1 MADTVTRDAPSCR
14 RSSQRV
20 IEPKIA
26 SSPRMSSLP
35 STTISIVCVYNNLAI
50 RQECLDRTV
59 RKYID
64 SGNFGALVE
73 YIPVD
78 NIHATYPSAGS
89 ALNYGASIA
98 KNDIIVFVHQDV
110 LLHSVEAVIEAASCM
125 DQEHFGVL
133 GAIGVQSS
141 GRIVGSIRDRT
152 VLLGDPVTQP
162 TDVDSV
168 DELLFMVPRSLI
180 ISEPLAESPDLA
192 WHAYAVEYG
201 LRVRRRGL
209 RVGVAHIPVTHNSL
223 TSNLARLDAAHA
235 TVAAQYREMLPVHT
249 TCGILAKRTI
259 NGPRRVRLASQRSGY
274 RWLSNSLRVREVYR
288 HTATPVIFSD
298 VRFTIDEI
306 AGRSPGRELYILNH
320 ARGGRF
326 ADDDGEF
333 IELKRRGNVIAATAK
348 EISELSEVLD
358 RRPKDSWLLITNM
371 TSRDVR
377 AVDSDFVLENRVIGY
392 DPSIEY
398 WMILGAEL
406 SDLPTGWYKGPSIR
420 PGAGAAPRVNS
431 RWWDRIRWRRRAVMK
446 PVQRELRYGSWEFVA
461 ASNWARHQSPTLR
474 ISALIRSMARDPGL
488 IRVFLAVLR
497 LPVVEFRVRRAD
509 ISLSKSYFT
518 PSGHGRLA
526 RAVLD
531 LPADEQRYLVGRA
544 RQTLRTNLRHARD
557 LGVTSDRVS
566 YEAWVEA
573 AAAVLGSRSSSDPL
587 GEQCKPGR
595 HRAYYVARDADGT
608 ALAFAG
614 ADLFGQ
620 FAGLFI
626 MLSRRGHP
634 GASWARYQLHTFLAL
649 DLSSSGVRYLLA
661 GSALR
666 EPTGHQYFQH
676 LLGYRVCNLR
686 VEVIPT

>member
-1 MADTVTRDAPSCR
+1 
-14 RSSQRV
+14 
-20 IEPKIA
+20 
-26 SSPRMSSLP
+26 
-35 STTISIVCVYNNLAI
+35 
-50 RQECLDRTV
+50 
-59 RKYID
+59 
-64 SGNFGALVE
+64 
-73 YIPVD
+73 
-78 NIHATYPSAGS
+78 
-89 ALNYGASIA
+89 
-98 KNDIIVFVHQDV
+98 
-110 LLHSVEAVIEAASCM
+110 
-125 DQEHFGVL
+125 
-133 GAIGVQSS
+133 
-141 GRIVGSIRDRT
+141 
-152 VLLGDPVTQP
+152 
-162 TDVDSV
+162 
-168 DELLFMVPRSLI
+168 
-180 ISEPLAESPDLA
+180 
-192 WHAYAVEYG
+192 
-201 LRVRRRGL
+201 
-209 RVGVAHIPVTHNSL
+209 
-223 TSNLARLDAAHA
+223 
-235 TVAAQYREMLPVHT
+235 MLPVHT

-259 NGPRRVRLASQRSGY
+259 NGPRRVRLASQRSRY
-274 RWLSNSLRVREVYR
+274 RWIANSLRVREVYR
-288 HTATPVIFSD
+288 HTTTPVIFSD

-306 AGRSPGRELYILNH
+306 AGSSPGQEVYILNQ

-326 ADDDGEF
+326 ADDGEF
-333 IELKRRGNVIAATAK
+333 VELKRRGNVIAATAK
-348 EISELSEVLD
+348 EISELPQVLD
-358 RRPKDSWLLITNM
+358 RRPRGSWLLITNM

-377 AVDSDFVLENRVIGY
+377 AVDSDFVMENRVIGY

-406 SDLPTGWYKGPSIR
+406 SDLPTGWYKGPLLSRQHIR
-420 PGAGAAPRVNS
+420 ELPHVFRTGNS
-431 RWWDRIRWRRRAVMK
+431 RRWDRIRWRRLAVMR

-461 ASNWARHQSPTLR
+461 ASNWVRDQSPTLR
-474 ISALIRSMARDPGL
+474 ISALIRSMVRDPGL

-509 ISLSKSYFT
+509 ISLSQSYFS

-526 RAVLD
+526 RAVLE
-531 LPADEQRYLVGRA
+531 LPANEERYLVGRA
-544 RQTLRTNLRHARD
+544 RQTLRTNLRHARE
-557 LGVTSDRVS
+557 LGVTSDRNS

-573 AAAVLGSRSSSDPL
+573 AAAVLGSRGSSDPL
-587 GEQCKPGR
+587 EEHPLGEQYKPGR

-620 FAGLFI
+620 FAGLFV